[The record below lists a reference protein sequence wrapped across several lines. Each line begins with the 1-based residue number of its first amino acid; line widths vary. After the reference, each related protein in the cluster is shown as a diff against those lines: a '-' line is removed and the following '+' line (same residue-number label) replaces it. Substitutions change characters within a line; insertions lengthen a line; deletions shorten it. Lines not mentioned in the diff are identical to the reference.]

1 MTIDDA
7 PREALRGG
15 PRELLRWVAT
25 GAAVSRADL
34 SRLSGL
40 SPSTV
45 SQRVE
50 ALINQGLLEETGAG
64 QSRGGRR
71 PRQLAV
77 PTGGAV
83 VGAID
88 LGAHHAR
95 IGTLDLSGR
104 VVQGR
109 TLPVRI
115 EDGPETVLGTLLAEV
130 TALAGGAAPV
140 ASGGQAPSGGGAAAS
155 GGSLVSGGGTTAT
168 GGGSAASG
176 GAAAGALRGIGIGI
190 PGPVQHSTGR
200 IVSPSRMP
208 GWNGFD
214 VAAFCAERV
223 DVPVIVDNDAN
234 LMALG
239 AHRTAHAEMDHA
251 VYIKAGTGIGSG
263 VISSGQLHRGA
274 QGSAGDISHCRVVA
288 DPAPLCSC
296 GNAGCLEA
304 VASGAA
310 LVTALREQGV
320 PVDDLTGVLRLID
333 DGDRHATALAR
344 QAGRAIGEILA
355 VVVNF
360 FNPQVV
366 AIGGRLA
373 DCEPLLASM
382 RATLY
387 ERCLPLA
394 TQTLLIERV
403 ATSQDIGITGA
414 AHLVIDHVVAAQP

>member
-7 PREALRGG
+7 PRDALRGG

-50 ALINQGLLEETGAG
+50 ALISQGLLEEAGAG
-64 QSRGGRR
+64 RSRGGRR

-95 IGTLDLSGR
+95 VGALDLSGR
-104 VVQGR
+104 VVQAR

-115 EDGPETVLGTLLAEV
+115 EDGPEAVLGALLAEV
-130 TALAGGAAPV
+130 ATLVDGDPV
-140 ASGGQAPSGGGAAAS
+140 TSR
-155 GGSLVSGGGTTAT
+155 
-168 GGGSAASG
+168 GGSAT
-176 GAAAGALRGIGIGI
+176 GALRGVGIGI

-214 VAAFCAERV
+214 VAAFCAGRV

-239 AHRTAHAEMDHA
+239 AHRTAHSELDHA

-263 VISSGQLHRGA
+263 VISSGRLHRGA

-288 DPAPLCSC
+288 DPAPPCTC

-320 PVDDLTGVLRLID
+320 PVSDLTGVIRLID
-333 DGDRHATALAR
+333 DGDRQATALAR
-344 QAGRAIGEILA
+344 QAGRAVGEILA

-403 ATSQDIGITGA
+403 AAGQDLGITGA
-414 AHLVIDHVVAAQP
+414 AHLVIDHVVAAA

>member
-50 ALINQGLLEETGAG
+50 ALINQGLLEEAGAG

-130 TALAGGAAPV
+130 TALASGGAPGASL
-140 ASGGQAPSGGGAAAS
+140 ASGGG
-155 GGSLVSGGGTTAT
+155 
-168 GGGSAASG
+168 
-176 GAAAGALRGIGIGI
+176 AAGALRGVGIGI

-214 VAAFCAERV
+214 VAAFCADRV

-239 AHRTAHAEMDHA
+239 AHRTAHAELDHA

-263 VISSGQLHRGA
+263 VISSGRLHRGA

-414 AHLVIDHVVAAQP
+414 AHLVIDHVVSAHP

>member
-7 PREALRGG
+7 PRDALRGG

-50 ALINQGLLEETGAG
+50 ALISQGLLEEAGAG
-64 QSRGGRR
+64 RSRGGRR

-95 IGTLDLSGR
+95 VGALDLSGR
-104 VVQGR
+104 VVQAR

-115 EDGPETVLGTLLAEV
+115 EDGPEAVLGALLAEV
-130 TALAGGAAPV
+130 ATLVDGDP
-140 ASGGQAPSGGGAAAS
+140 AAS
-155 GGSLVSGGGTTAT
+155 RGGSTT
-168 GGGSAASG
+168 
-176 GAAAGALRGIGIGI
+176 GALRGVGIGI

-214 VAAFCAERV
+214 VAAFCAGRV

-239 AHRTAHAEMDHA
+239 AHRTAHSELDHA

-263 VISSGQLHRGA
+263 VISSGRLHRGA

-288 DPAPLCSC
+288 DPAPPCTC

-320 PVDDLTGVLRLID
+320 PVSDLTGVIRLID
-333 DGDRHATALAR
+333 DGDRQATALAR
-344 QAGRAIGEILA
+344 QAGRAVGEILA

-403 ATSQDIGITGA
+403 AAGQDVGITGA
-414 AHLVIDHVVAAQP
+414 AHLVIDHVVAAA

>member
-7 PREALRGG
+7 PREAVRGG

-64 QSRGGRR
+64 RSRGGRR

-95 IGTLDLSGR
+95 VGTLDLSGR

-115 EDGPETVLGTLLAEV
+115 EDGPEQVLGALLAEV
-130 TALAGGAAPV
+130 AALAAPSSAPTASGV
-140 ASGGQAPSGGGAAAS
+140 ASPST
-155 GGSLVSGGGTTAT
+155 GSTTAD
-168 GGGSAASG
+168 G
-176 GAAAGALRGIGIGI
+176 AAGALRGLGIGI
-190 PGPVQHSTGR
+190 PGPVQHATGR

-214 VAAFCAERV
+214 VAAFCAGRV

-239 AHRTAHAEMDHA
+239 AHRTAHPELDHA

-263 VISSGQLHRGA
+263 VISSGRLHRGA
-274 QGSAGDISHCRVVA
+274 QGSAGDISHCRVAA

-310 LVTALREQGV
+310 LVTALRDQGV
-320 PVDDLTGVLRLID
+320 PVSDLTGVIRLID

-403 ATSQDIGITGA
+403 ATGQDIGITGA
-414 AHLVIDHVVAAQP
+414 AHLVIDHVVAAHS

>member
-1 MTIDDA
+1 MTIDEA
-7 PREALRGG
+7 PRDVLRGG

-50 ALINQGLLEETGAG
+50 ALISQGLLEETGAG
-64 QSRGGRR
+64 RSRGGRR

-95 IGTLDLSGR
+95 VGTLDLSGR
-104 VVQGR
+104 VVQAR

-115 EDGPETVLGTLLAEV
+115 EDGPEAVLGALLAEV
-130 TALAGGAAPV
+130 TMLVGGDP
-140 ASGGQAPSGGGAAAS
+140 AAS
-155 GGSLVSGGGTTAT
+155 AD
-168 GGGSAASG
+168 GSAAD
-176 GAAAGALRGIGIGI
+176 ALRGIGIGI
-190 PGPVQHSTGR
+190 PGPVQHATGR

-214 VAAFCAERV
+214 VAAFCAGRV

-239 AHRTAHAEMDHA
+239 AHRTAHSELDHA

-263 VISSGQLHRGA
+263 VISSGRLHRGA

-288 DPAPLCSC
+288 DPAPPCTC

-310 LVTALREQGV
+310 LVTALRGQGV
-320 PVDDLTGVLRLID
+320 PVSDLTGVIRLID
-333 DGDRHATALAR
+333 DGDRQATALAR
-344 QAGRAIGEILA
+344 QAGRAVGEILA

-403 ATSQDIGITGA
+403 AAGQDVGITGA
-414 AHLVIDHVVAAQP
+414 AHLVIDHVVAAA

>member
-7 PREALRGG
+7 PRDALRGG

-50 ALINQGLLEETGAG
+50 ALINQGLLEEAGAG
-64 QSRGGRR
+64 RSRGGRR

-95 IGTLDLSGR
+95 VGALDLSGR
-104 VVQGR
+104 VVQAR

-115 EDGPETVLGTLLAEV
+115 EDGPEAVLGALLAEV
-130 TALAGGAAPV
+130 ATLVGGDPAACARRLGP
-140 ASGGQAPSGGGAAAS
+140 
-155 GGSLVSGGGTTAT
+155 
-168 GGGSAASG
+168 
-176 GAAAGALRGIGIGI
+176 GALRGVGIGI

-214 VAAFCAERV
+214 VAAFCAGRV

-239 AHRTAHAEMDHA
+239 AHRTAHSELDHA

-263 VISSGQLHRGA
+263 VISSGRLHRGA
-274 QGSAGDISHCRVVA
+274 R
-288 DPAPLCSC
+288 
-296 GNAGCLEA
+296 
-304 VASGAA
+304 
-310 LVTALREQGV
+310 
-320 PVDDLTGVLRLID
+320 
-333 DGDRHATALAR
+333 DRPGTSATAGWWPIPR
-344 QAGRAIGEILA
+344 HRA
-355 VVVNF
+355 
-360 FNPQVV
+360 P
-366 AIGGRLA
+366 
-373 DCEPLLASM
+373 
-382 RATLY
+382 
-387 ERCLPLA
+387 
-394 TQTLLIERV
+394 V
-403 ATSQDIGITGA
+403 ATPVAWRRWPA
-414 AHLVIDHVVAAQP
+414 APHWSPRSGSRACRSPT

>member
-7 PREALRGG
+7 PRDALRGG

-50 ALINQGLLEETGAG
+50 ALISQGLLEETGAG
-64 QSRGGRR
+64 RSRGGRR

-95 IGTLDLSGR
+95 VGTLDLSGR
-104 VVQGR
+104 VVQAR

-115 EDGPETVLGTLLAEV
+115 EDGPEAVLGALLAEV
-130 TALAGGAAPV
+130 ATLVDGEPAA
-140 ASGGQAPSGGGAAAS
+140 SS
-155 GGSLVSGGGTTAT
+155 GGSAT
-168 GGGSAASG
+168 
-176 GAAAGALRGIGIGI
+176 GALRGIGIGI
-190 PGPVQHSTGR
+190 PGPVQHATGR

-214 VAAFCAERV
+214 VAAFCAGRV

-239 AHRTAHAEMDHA
+239 AHRTAHPELDHA

-263 VISSGQLHRGA
+263 VISSGRLHRGA

-288 DPAPLCSC
+288 DPAPPCTC

-310 LVTALREQGV
+310 LVTALRGQGV
-320 PVDDLTGVLRLID
+320 PVSDLTGVIRLID
-333 DGDRHATALAR
+333 DGDRQATALAR
-344 QAGRAIGEILA
+344 QAGRAVGEILA

-394 TQTLLIERV
+394 TQTLLIERI
-403 ATSQDIGITGA
+403 TTGQDVGITGA
-414 AHLVIDHVVAAQP
+414 AHLVIDHVVAAA

>member
-7 PREALRGG
+7 PRDALRGG

-50 ALINQGLLEETGAG
+50 ALISQGLLEETGAG
-64 QSRGGRR
+64 RSRGGRR

-95 IGTLDLSGR
+95 VGALDLSGR
-104 VVQGR
+104 VVQAR

-115 EDGPETVLGTLLAEV
+115 EDGPEAVLGALLAEV
-130 TALAGGAAPV
+130 TTLVGGDPM
-140 ASGGQAPSGGGAAAS
+140 ASPD
-155 GGSLVSGGGTTAT
+155 GS
-168 GGGSAASG
+168 
-176 GAAAGALRGIGIGI
+176 AAGALRGVGIGI
-190 PGPVQHSTGR
+190 PGPVQHATGR

-214 VAAFCAERV
+214 VAAFCADRV

-239 AHRTAHAEMDHA
+239 AHRTAHPELDHA
-251 VYIKAGTGIGSG
+251 IYIKAGTGIGSG
-263 VISSGQLHRGA
+263 VISSGRLHRGA

-288 DPAPLCSC
+288 DPAPPCTC

-320 PVDDLTGVLRLID
+320 PVSDLTGVIRLID
-333 DGDRHATALAR
+333 DGDRQATALAR
-344 QAGRAIGEILA
+344 QAGRAVGEILA

-403 ATSQDIGITGA
+403 AAGQDVGITGA
-414 AHLVIDHVVAAQP
+414 AHLVIDHVVAPA

>member
-7 PREALRGG
+7 PRDALRSG
-15 PRELLRWVAT
+15 PRELLRWVAS

-34 SRLSGL
+34 ARLSGL

-64 QSRGGRR
+64 RSRGGRR

-95 IGTLDLSGR
+95 LGTLDLSGR
-104 VVQGR
+104 VVQAR
-109 TLPVRI
+109 TRSVSI
-115 EDGPETVLGTLLAEV
+115 EDGPEAVLGGLLAEV
-130 TALAGGAAPV
+130 SALAAAPEKTGGA
-140 ASGGQAPSGGGAAAS
+140 
-155 GGSLVSGGGTTAT
+155 
-168 GGGSAASG
+168 SAASV
-176 GAAAGALRGIGIGI
+176 LRGIGIGI
-190 PGPVQHSTGR
+190 PGPVQHATGR

-214 VAAFCAERV
+214 VAAFCADRV
-223 DVPVIVDNDAN
+223 EVPVIVDNDAN

-239 AHRTAHAEMDHA
+239 AHRTAHPELDHA

-263 VISSGQLHRGA
+263 VISSGRLHRGA

-288 DPAPLCSC
+288 DPAPPCTC

-310 LVTALREQGV
+310 LVTALRDQGV
-320 PVDDLTGVLRLID
+320 PVSDLTGVIRLID

-373 DCEPLLASM
+373 DCEPLLASV

-403 ATSQDIGITGA
+403 TTGQDVGITGA
-414 AHLVIDHVVAAQP
+414 AHLVIDHVVATS

>member
-50 ALINQGLLEETGAG
+50 ALINQGLLEEAGAG

-115 EDGPETVLGTLLAEV
+115 EDGPEAVLGTLLAEV
-130 TALAGGAAPV
+130 TALAGGAAP
-140 ASGGQAPSGGGAAAS
+140 AAS
-155 GGSLVSGGGTTAT
+155 GGTSA
-168 GGGSAASG
+168 SAAS

-214 VAAFCAERV
+214 VAAFCADRV

-403 ATSQDIGITGA
+403 ATSQDVGITGA
-414 AHLVIDHVVAAQP
+414 AHLVIDHVVSAHP

>member
-1 MTIDDA
+1 M
-7 PREALRGG
+7 
-15 PRELLRWVAT
+15 AT

-50 ALINQGLLEETGAG
+50 ALISQGLLEEAGAG
-64 QSRGGRR
+64 RSRGGRR

-95 IGTLDLSGR
+95 VGALDLSGR
-104 VVQGR
+104 VVQAR

-115 EDGPETVLGTLLAEV
+115 EDGPEAVLGALLAEV
-130 TALAGGAAPV
+130 ATLVGGDPAAGGGV
-140 ASGGQAPSGGGAAAS
+140 
-155 GGSLVSGGGTTAT
+155 VT
-168 GGGSAASG
+168 GGLAP
-176 GAAAGALRGIGIGI
+176 GALRGVGIGI

-214 VAAFCAERV
+214 VAAFCAGRV
-223 DVPVIVDNDAN
+223 DVPVVVDNDAN

-239 AHRTAHAEMDHA
+239 AHRTAHSELDHA

-263 VISSGQLHRGA
+263 VISSGRLHRGA

-288 DPAPLCSC
+288 DPAPPCTC

-320 PVDDLTGVLRLID
+320 PVSDLTGVIRLID
-333 DGDRHATALAR
+333 DGDRQATALAR
-344 QAGRAIGEILA
+344 QAGRAVGEILA

-403 ATSQDIGITGA
+403 AAGQDVGITGA
-414 AHLVIDHVVAAQP
+414 AHLVIDHVVAAA

>member
-50 ALINQGLLEETGAG
+50 ALISQGLLEETGAG
-64 QSRGGRR
+64 RSRGGRR

-95 IGTLDLSGR
+95 VGTLDLSGR
-104 VVQGR
+104 VVQAR

-115 EDGPETVLGTLLAEV
+115 EDGPEAVLGALLAEV
-130 TALAGGAAPV
+130 TTLVGGDP
-140 ASGGQAPSGGGAAAS
+140 AAS
-155 GGSLVSGGGTTAT
+155 AD
-168 GGGSAASG
+168 GSAAD
-176 GAAAGALRGIGIGI
+176 ALRGIGIGI
-190 PGPVQHSTGR
+190 PGPVQHATGR

-214 VAAFCAERV
+214 VAAFCAGRV

-239 AHRTAHAEMDHA
+239 AHRTAHSELDHA

-263 VISSGQLHRGA
+263 VISSGRLHRGA

-288 DPAPLCSC
+288 DPAPPCTC

-310 LVTALREQGV
+310 LVTALRGQGV
-320 PVDDLTGVLRLID
+320 QVSDLTGVIRLID
-333 DGDRHATALAR
+333 DGDRQATALAR
-344 QAGRAIGEILA
+344 QAGRAVGEILA

-403 ATSQDIGITGA
+403 AAGQDVGITGA
-414 AHLVIDHVVAAQP
+414 AHLVIDHVVAAA

>member
-50 ALINQGLLEETGAG
+50 ALISQGLLEETGAG
-64 QSRGGRR
+64 RSRGGRR

-95 IGTLDLSGR
+95 VGTLDLSGR
-104 VVQGR
+104 VVQAR

-115 EDGPETVLGTLLAEV
+115 EDGPEEVLGALLAEV
-130 TALAGGAAPV
+130 TALAGAPTGPDPEAA
-140 ASGGQAPSGGGAAAS
+140 GGAA
-155 GGSLVSGGGTTAT
+155 V
-168 GGGSAASG
+168 
-176 GAAAGALRGIGIGI
+176 GALRGIGIGI
-190 PGPVQHSTGR
+190 PGPVQHATGR

-214 VAAFCAERV
+214 VAAFCAGRV
-223 DVPVIVDNDAN
+223 AVPVIVDNDAN

-239 AHRTAHAEMDHA
+239 AHRTAHPELDHA

-263 VISSGQLHRGA
+263 VISSGRLHRGA

-288 DPAPLCSC
+288 DPAPACSC

-310 LVTALREQGV
+310 LVTALRDQGV
-320 PVDDLTGVLRLID
+320 PVSDLTGVIRLID

-403 ATSQDIGITGA
+403 AAGQDVGITGA
-414 AHLVIDHVVAAQP
+414 AHLVIDHVVAAGGRQA

>member
-7 PREALRGG
+7 PRDALRGG

-50 ALINQGLLEETGAG
+50 ALISQGLLEEAGAG
-64 QSRGGRR
+64 RSRGGRR

-95 IGTLDLSGR
+95 VGALDLSGR
-104 VVQGR
+104 VVQAR

-115 EDGPETVLGTLLAEV
+115 EDGPEAVLGALLAEV
-130 TALAGGAAPV
+130 AALVDGDP
-140 ASGGQAPSGGGAAAS
+140 
-155 GGSLVSGGGTTAT
+155 AT
-168 GGGSAASG
+168 SRGGSAT
-176 GAAAGALRGIGIGI
+176 GALRGVGIGI

-214 VAAFCAERV
+214 VAAFCAGRV

-239 AHRTAHAEMDHA
+239 AHRTAHSELDHA

-263 VISSGQLHRGA
+263 VISSGRLHRGA

-288 DPAPLCSC
+288 DPAPPCTC

-320 PVDDLTGVLRLID
+320 PVSDLTGVIRLID
-333 DGDRHATALAR
+333 DGDRQATALAR
-344 QAGRAIGEILA
+344 QAGRAVGEILA

-403 ATSQDIGITGA
+403 AAGQDLGITGA
-414 AHLVIDHVVAAQP
+414 AHLVIDHVVAAA

>member
-7 PREALRGG
+7 PRDALRGG
-15 PRELLRWVAT
+15 PRELLRWVAS

-34 SRLSGL
+34 ARLSGL

-50 ALINQGLLEETGAG
+50 ALISQGLLEEAGAG
-64 QSRGGRR
+64 RSRGGRR

-95 IGTLDLSGR
+95 VGTLDLSGR
-104 VVQGR
+104 VVRAR

-115 EDGPETVLGTLLAEV
+115 EDGPEEVLGALLAEV
-130 TALAGGAAPV
+130 SALVAAHTGPDREAVDGAPAV
-140 ASGGQAPSGGGAAAS
+140 A
-155 GGSLVSGGGTTAT
+155 
-168 GGGSAASG
+168 
-176 GAAAGALRGIGIGI
+176 ALRGIGIGI
-190 PGPVQHSTGR
+190 PGPVQHATGR

-214 VAAFCAERV
+214 VTAFCGQRV
-223 DVPVIVDNDAN
+223 EVPVIVDNDAN

-239 AHRTAHAEMDHA
+239 AHRTAHPDLDHA

-263 VISSGQLHRGA
+263 VISDGRLHRGA

-288 DPAPLCSC
+288 DPAPPCSC

-310 LVTALREQGV
+310 LVTALRDQGV
-320 PVDDLTGVLRLID
+320 PVADLTGVIRLID

-403 ATSQDIGITGA
+403 TAGQDVGITGA
-414 AHLVIDHVVAAQP
+414 AHLVIDHVVATS

>member
-7 PREALRGG
+7 PRDALRGG

-50 ALINQGLLEETGAG
+50 ALINQGLLEEAGAG
-64 QSRGGRR
+64 RSRGGRR

-95 IGTLDLSGR
+95 VGALDLSGR
-104 VVQGR
+104 VVQAR

-115 EDGPETVLGTLLAEV
+115 EDGPEAVLGALLAEV
-130 TALAGGAAPV
+130 TTLVGGAP
-140 ASGGQAPSGGGAAAS
+140 AA
-155 GGSLVSGGGTTAT
+155 
-168 GGGSAASG
+168 GGSAV
-176 GAAAGALRGIGIGI
+176 GALRGVGIGI

-214 VAAFCAERV
+214 VVAFCAGRV

-239 AHRTAHAEMDHA
+239 AHRTAHSELDHA

-263 VISSGQLHRGA
+263 VISSGRLHRGA

-288 DPAPLCSC
+288 DPAPPCTC

-320 PVDDLTGVLRLID
+320 PVSDLTGVIRLID
-333 DGDRHATALAR
+333 DGDRQATALAR
-344 QAGRAIGEILA
+344 QAGRAVGEILA

-403 ATSQDIGITGA
+403 AAGQDVGITGA
-414 AHLVIDHVVAAQP
+414 AHLVIDHVVAAA

>member
-7 PREALRGG
+7 PRDALRGG

-50 ALINQGLLEETGAG
+50 ALISQGLLEEAGAG

-95 IGTLDLSGR
+95 VGALDLSGR
-104 VVQGR
+104 VVQAR

-115 EDGPETVLGTLLAEV
+115 EDGPEVVLGALLNEVATLV
-130 TALAGGAAPV
+130 DGDP
-140 ASGGQAPSGGGAAAS
+140 AAS
-155 GGSLVSGGGTTAT
+155 R
-168 GGGSAASG
+168 GGSAT
-176 GAAAGALRGIGIGI
+176 GALRGVGIGI

-214 VAAFCAERV
+214 VAAFCAGRV

-239 AHRTAHAEMDHA
+239 AHRTAHSELDHA

-263 VISSGQLHRGA
+263 VISSGRLHRGA

-288 DPAPLCSC
+288 DPAPPCTC

-320 PVDDLTGVLRLID
+320 PVSDLTGVIRLID
-333 DGDRHATALAR
+333 DGDRQATALAR
-344 QAGRAIGEILA
+344 QAGRAVGEILA

-403 ATSQDIGITGA
+403 AAGQDLGITGA
-414 AHLVIDHVVAAQP
+414 AHLVIDHVVAAT

>member
-7 PREALRGG
+7 PRDALRGG

-50 ALINQGLLEETGAG
+50 ALISQGLLEETGAG
-64 QSRGGRR
+64 RSRGGRR

-95 IGTLDLSGR
+95 VGALDLSGR
-104 VVQGR
+104 VVQAR

-115 EDGPETVLGTLLAEV
+115 EDGPEAVLGALLAEV
-130 TALAGGAAPV
+130 ATLVGSGPAAD
-140 ASGGQAPSGGGAAAS
+140 
-155 GGSLVSGGGTTAT
+155 
-168 GGGSAASG
+168 GGSAS
-176 GAAAGALRGIGIGI
+176 GALRGVGIGI
-190 PGPVQHSTGR
+190 PGPVQHATGR

-214 VAAFCAERV
+214 VAAFCAGRV

-239 AHRTAHAEMDHA
+239 AHRTAHPELDHA
-251 VYIKAGTGIGSG
+251 IYIKAGTGIGSG
-263 VISSGQLHRGA
+263 VISSGRLHRGA

-288 DPAPLCSC
+288 DPAPPCTC

-320 PVDDLTGVLRLID
+320 PVSDLTGVIRLID
-333 DGDRHATALAR
+333 DGDRQATALAR
-344 QAGRAIGEILA
+344 QAGRAVGEILA

-403 ATSQDIGITGA
+403 AAGQDVGITGA
-414 AHLVIDHVVAAQP
+414 AHLVIDHVVAPA

>member
-7 PREALRGG
+7 PREALRGN

-50 ALINQGLLEETGAG
+50 ALINQGLLEEAGAG

-130 TALAGGAAPV
+130 TALASGGAT
-140 ASGGQAPSGGGAAAS
+140 AAS
-155 GGSLVSGGGTTAT
+155 GGAPGASL
-168 GGGSAASG
+168 ASG

-214 VAAFCAERV
+214 VAAFCADRV

-320 PVDDLTGVLRLID
+320 PVSDLTGVLRLID

-414 AHLVIDHVVAAQP
+414 AHLVIDHVVSAHP

>member
-50 ALINQGLLEETGAG
+50 ALINQGLLEETGDG
-64 QSRGGRR
+64 RSRGGRR

-95 IGTLDLSGR
+95 VGTLDLSGR

-115 EDGPETVLGTLLAEV
+115 EDGPEAVLGALLTEV
-130 TALAGGAAPV
+130 AALAA
-140 ASGGQAPSGGGAAAS
+140 
-155 GGSLVSGGGTTAT
+155 

-176 GAAAGALRGIGIGI
+176 GASAAGVLRGVGIGI
-190 PGPVQHSTGR
+190 PGPVQHATGR

-214 VAAFCAERV
+214 VAAFCADRFE
-223 DVPVIVDNDAN
+223 VPIIVDNDAN

-239 AHRTAHAEMDHA
+239 AHRTAHPELDHA

-263 VISSGQLHRGA
+263 VISSGRLHRGA

-288 DPAPLCSC
+288 DPAPPCTC

-310 LVTALREQGV
+310 LVTALRDQGV
-320 PVDDLTGVLRLID
+320 PVDDLTGVIRLID

-403 ATSQDIGITGA
+403 DSGQDVGITGA
-414 AHLVIDHVVAAQP
+414 AHLVIDHVVAAS

>member
-15 PRELLRWVAT
+15 RRELLRWVAT

-64 QSRGGRR
+64 RSRGGRR

-95 IGTLDLSGR
+95 VGTLDLSGR

-115 EDGPETVLGTLLAEV
+115 EDGPEAVLGTLLAEV
-130 TALAGGAAPV
+130 ATLVGGDPAATP
-140 ASGGQAPSGGGAAAS
+140 
-155 GGSLVSGGGTTAT
+155 
-168 GGGSAASG
+168 GGSAASG
-176 GAAAGALRGIGIGI
+176 GPAAGALRGIGIGI
-190 PGPVQHSTGR
+190 PGPVQHATGR

-214 VAAFCAERV
+214 VAAFCAGRV
-223 DVPVIVDNDAN
+223 DVPIIVDNDAN

-239 AHRTAHAEMDHA
+239 AHRTAHSELDHA

-263 VISSGQLHRGA
+263 VISSGRLHRGA
-274 QGSAGDISHCRVVA
+274 QGSAGDISHCRVAA

-310 LVTALREQGV
+310 LVTALRDQGV
-320 PVDDLTGVLRLID
+320 PVSDLTGVIRLID

-403 ATSQDIGITGA
+403 ATSQDVGITGA
-414 AHLVIDHVVAAQP
+414 AHLVIDHVVAAA

>member
-64 QSRGGRR
+64 RSRGGRR

-104 VVQGR
+104 VVQAR

-115 EDGPETVLGTLLAEV
+115 EDGPETVLGRLLAEV
-130 TALAGGAAPV
+130 TALAGSDPAA
-140 ASGGQAPSGGGAAAS
+140 GG
-155 GGSLVSGGGTTAT
+155 
-168 GGGSAASG
+168 
-176 GAAAGALRGIGIGI
+176 AAGALRGIGIGI

-214 VAAFCAERV
+214 VAAFCADHV

-239 AHRTAHAEMDHA
+239 AHRTAHAELDHA

-263 VISSGQLHRGA
+263 VISSGRLHRGA

-403 ATSQDIGITGA
+403 ATGQDVGITGA
-414 AHLVIDHVVAAQP
+414 AHLVIDHVVAAHP

>member
-1 MTIDDA
+1 MTIDEA
-7 PREALRGG
+7 PRDVLRGG

-50 ALINQGLLEETGAG
+50 ALISQGLLEETGAG
-64 QSRGGRR
+64 RSRGGRR

-95 IGTLDLSGR
+95 VGTLDLSGR
-104 VVQGR
+104 VVQAR

-115 EDGPETVLGTLLAEV
+115 EDGPEAVLGALLAEV
-130 TALAGGAAPV
+130 TTLVDGDP
-140 ASGGQAPSGGGAAAS
+140 AAS
-155 GGSLVSGGGTTAT
+155 AD
-168 GGGSAASG
+168 GSAAD
-176 GAAAGALRGIGIGI
+176 ALRGIGIGI
-190 PGPVQHSTGR
+190 PGPVQHATGR

-214 VAAFCAERV
+214 VAAFCAGRV

-239 AHRTAHAEMDHA
+239 AHRTAHSELDHA

-263 VISSGQLHRGA
+263 VISSGRLHRGA

-288 DPAPLCSC
+288 DPAPPCTC

-310 LVTALREQGV
+310 LVTALRGQGV
-320 PVDDLTGVLRLID
+320 QVSDLTGVIRLID
-333 DGDRHATALAR
+333 DGDRQATALAR
-344 QAGRAIGEILA
+344 QAGRAVGEILA

-403 ATSQDIGITGA
+403 AAGQDVGITGA
-414 AHLVIDHVVAAQP
+414 AHLVIDHVVAAA

>member
-7 PREALRGG
+7 PRDALRGG

-50 ALINQGLLEETGAG
+50 ALISQGLLEEAGAG
-64 QSRGGRR
+64 RSRGGRR

-95 IGTLDLSGR
+95 VGALDLSGR
-104 VVQGR
+104 VVQAR

-115 EDGPETVLGTLLAEV
+115 EDGPEAVLGALLAEV
-130 TALAGGAAPV
+130 AT
-140 ASGGQAPSGGGAAAS
+140 
-155 GGSLVSGGGTTAT
+155 LVDGDPAT
-168 GGGSAASG
+168 SRGGSAT
-176 GAAAGALRGIGIGI
+176 GALRGVGIGI

-214 VAAFCAERV
+214 VAAFCAGRV

-239 AHRTAHAEMDHA
+239 AHRTAHSELDHA

-263 VISSGQLHRGA
+263 VISSGRLHRGA

-288 DPAPLCSC
+288 DPAPPCTC

-320 PVDDLTGVLRLID
+320 PVSDLTGVIRLID
-333 DGDRHATALAR
+333 DGDRQATALAR
-344 QAGRAIGEILA
+344 QAGRAVGEILA

-403 ATSQDIGITGA
+403 AAGQDLGITGA
-414 AHLVIDHVVAAQP
+414 AHLVIDHVVAAA

>member
-64 QSRGGRR
+64 RSRGGRR

-95 IGTLDLSGR
+95 VGTLDLSGR
-104 VVQGR
+104 VVQAR

-115 EDGPETVLGTLLAEV
+115 EEGPEQVLGSLLAEV
-130 TALAGGAAPV
+130 AALAAWPGDPTSAGPV
-140 ASGGQAPSGGGAAAS
+140 SSAS
-155 GGSLVSGGGTTAT
+155 TAD
-168 GGGSAASG
+168 GDP
-176 GAAAGALRGIGIGI
+176 GALRGLGIGI
-190 PGPVQHSTGR
+190 PGPVQHATGR

-214 VAAFCAERV
+214 VAAFCAGRV
-223 DVPVIVDNDAN
+223 DVPIIVDNDAN

-239 AHRTAHAEMDHA
+239 AHRTAHSELDHA

-263 VISSGQLHRGA
+263 VISSGRLHRGA

-320 PVDDLTGVLRLID
+320 TVSDLTGVIRLID

-403 ATSQDIGITGA
+403 ATSQDVGITGA
-414 AHLVIDHVVAAQP
+414 AHLVIDHVVAAN

>member
-7 PREALRGG
+7 PRDALRGG

-50 ALINQGLLEETGAG
+50 ALISQGLLEETGAG
-64 QSRGGRR
+64 RSRGGRR

-95 IGTLDLSGR
+95 VGALDLSGR
-104 VVQGR
+104 VVQAR

-115 EDGPETVLGTLLAEV
+115 EDGPEAVLGTLLAEV
-130 TALAGGAAPV
+130 ATLVGGDRS
-140 ASGGQAPSGGGAAAS
+140 ASPGGAAAAE
-155 GGSLVSGGGTTAT
+155 GS
-168 GGGSAASG
+168 
-176 GAAAGALRGIGIGI
+176 AAGALRGIGIGI
-190 PGPVQHSTGR
+190 PGPVQHATGR

-214 VAAFCAERV
+214 VAAFCAGRV

-239 AHRTAHAEMDHA
+239 AHRTAHPELDHA

-263 VISSGQLHRGA
+263 VISSGRLHRGA

-288 DPAPLCSC
+288 DPAPPCTC

-310 LVTALREQGV
+310 LVTALRGQGV
-320 PVDDLTGVLRLID
+320 PVSDLTGVIRLID
-333 DGDRHATALAR
+333 DGDRQATALAR
-344 QAGRAIGEILA
+344 QAGRAVGEILA

-403 ATSQDIGITGA
+403 AAGQDVGITGA
-414 AHLVIDHVVAAQP
+414 AHLVIDHVVAAA

>member
-1 MTIDDA
+1 MTIDEA
-7 PREALRGG
+7 PRDVLRGG

-50 ALINQGLLEETGAG
+50 ALISQGLLEETGAG
-64 QSRGGRR
+64 RSRGGRR

-95 IGTLDLSGR
+95 VGTLDLSGR
-104 VVQGR
+104 VVQAR

-115 EDGPETVLGTLLAEV
+115 EDGPEAVLGALLAEV
-130 TALAGGAAPV
+130 TTLVGGDPAAS
-140 ASGGQAPSGGGAAAS
+140 ASGSPAD
-155 GGSLVSGGGTTAT
+155 
-168 GGGSAASG
+168 
-176 GAAAGALRGIGIGI
+176 ALRGVGIGI

-214 VAAFCAERV
+214 VASFCAGRI

-239 AHRTAHAEMDHA
+239 AHRTAHSELDHA

-263 VISSGQLHRGA
+263 VISSGRLHRGA

-288 DPAPLCSC
+288 DPAPPCTC

-320 PVDDLTGVLRLID
+320 PVSDLTGVIRLID
-333 DGDRHATALAR
+333 DGDRQATALAR
-344 QAGRAIGEILA
+344 QAGRAVGEILA

-403 ATSQDIGITGA
+403 AAGQDVGITGA
-414 AHLVIDHVVAAQP
+414 AHLVIDHVVAAA

>member
-64 QSRGGRR
+64 RSRGGRR

-95 IGTLDLSGR
+95 VGTLDLSGR
-104 VVQGR
+104 VVQAR

-115 EDGPETVLGTLLAEV
+115 EDGPEQVLGSLLAEV
-130 TALAGGAAPV
+130 AALVGAAAPV
-140 ASGGQAPSGGGAAAS
+140 SSDGASA
-155 GGSLVSGGGTTAT
+155 AT
-168 GGGSAASG
+168 GGE
-176 GAAAGALRGIGIGI
+176 AAGALRGLGIGI
-190 PGPVQHSTGR
+190 PGPVQHATGR

-214 VAAFCAERV
+214 VAAFCAGRV
-223 DVPVIVDNDAN
+223 DVPIIVDNDAN

-239 AHRTAHAEMDHA
+239 AHRTAHSELDHA

-263 VISSGQLHRGA
+263 VISSGRLHRGA

-288 DPAPLCSC
+288 DPAPPCSC

-320 PVDDLTGVLRLID
+320 TVSDLTGVIRLID

-403 ATSQDIGITGA
+403 ATSQDVGITGA
-414 AHLVIDHVVAAQP
+414 AHLVIDHVVAAN

>member
-130 TALAGGAAPV
+130 TALAGG
-140 ASGGQAPSGGGAAAS
+140 GGAAAS
-155 GGSLVSGGGTTAT
+155 GGAPGASPASGGG
-168 GGGSAASG
+168 
-176 GAAAGALRGIGIGI
+176 AAGALRGIGIGI

-214 VAAFCAERV
+214 VAAFCAGRV

-239 AHRTAHAEMDHA
+239 AHRTAHSELDHA

-320 PVDDLTGVLRLID
+320 PVSDLTGVLRLID

-403 ATSQDIGITGA
+403 ATSQDVGITGA
-414 AHLVIDHVVAAQP
+414 AHLVIDHVVAAHP

>member
-1 MTIDDA
+1 MTIDEA
-7 PREALRGG
+7 PRDVLRGG

-50 ALINQGLLEETGAG
+50 ALISQGLLEETGAG
-64 QSRGGRR
+64 RSRGGRR

-95 IGTLDLSGR
+95 VGTLDLSGR
-104 VVQGR
+104 VVQAR

-115 EDGPETVLGTLLAEV
+115 EDGPEAVLGALLAEV
-130 TALAGGAAPV
+130 TTLVGGD
-140 ASGGQAPSGGGAAAS
+140 SAAS
-155 GGSLVSGGGTTAT
+155 AD
-168 GGGSAASG
+168 GSAAD
-176 GAAAGALRGIGIGI
+176 ALRGVGIGI

-214 VAAFCAERV
+214 VAAFCAGRV

-239 AHRTAHAEMDHA
+239 AHRTAHSELDHA

-263 VISSGQLHRGA
+263 VISSGRLHRGA

-288 DPAPLCSC
+288 DPAPPCTC

-310 LVTALREQGV
+310 LVTALRGQGV
-320 PVDDLTGVLRLID
+320 QVSDLTGVIRLID
-333 DGDRHATALAR
+333 DGDRQATALAR
-344 QAGRAIGEILA
+344 QAGRAVGEILA

-403 ATSQDIGITGA
+403 AAGQDVGITGA
-414 AHLVIDHVVAAQP
+414 AHLVIDHVVAAA

>member
-7 PREALRGG
+7 PRDALRGG

-64 QSRGGRR
+64 RSRGGRR

-95 IGTLDLSGR
+95 VGALDLSGR
-104 VVQGR
+104 VVRAR

-115 EDGPETVLGTLLAEV
+115 EDGPESVLGTLLAEV
-130 TALAGGAAPV
+130 ATLV
-140 ASGGQAPSGGGAAAS
+140 
-155 GGSLVSGGGTTAT
+155 GSD
-168 GGGSAASG
+168 SAAGDSVP
-176 GAAAGALRGIGIGI
+176 GALRGVGIGI
-190 PGPVQHSTGR
+190 PGPVQHATGR

-214 VAAFCAERV
+214 VAAFCAGRV

-239 AHRTAHAEMDHA
+239 AHRTAHPELDHA
-251 VYIKAGTGIGSG
+251 IYIKAGTGIGSG
-263 VISSGQLHRGA
+263 VISSGRLHRGA

-288 DPAPLCSC
+288 DPAPPCTC

-320 PVDDLTGVLRLID
+320 PVSDLTGVIRLID
-333 DGDRHATALAR
+333 DGDRQATALAR
-344 QAGRAIGEILA
+344 QAGRAVGEILA

-403 ATSQDIGITGA
+403 AAGQDVGITGA
-414 AHLVIDHVVAAQP
+414 AHLVIDHVVAPA

>member
-7 PREALRGG
+7 PRDALRGG

-50 ALINQGLLEETGAG
+50 ALISQGLLEEAGAG

-95 IGTLDLSGR
+95 VGALDLSGR
-104 VVQGR
+104 VVQAR

-115 EDGPETVLGTLLAEV
+115 EDGPEAVLGALLNEVATLV
-130 TALAGGAAPV
+130 DGDP
-140 ASGGQAPSGGGAAAS
+140 AAS
-155 GGSLVSGGGTTAT
+155 R
-168 GGGSAASG
+168 GGSAT
-176 GAAAGALRGIGIGI
+176 GALRGVGIGI

-214 VAAFCAERV
+214 VAAFCAGRV

-239 AHRTAHAEMDHA
+239 AHRTAHSELDHA

-263 VISSGQLHRGA
+263 VISSGRLHRGA

-288 DPAPLCSC
+288 DPAPPCTC

-320 PVDDLTGVLRLID
+320 PVSDLTGVIRLID
-333 DGDRHATALAR
+333 DGDRQATALAR
-344 QAGRAIGEILA
+344 QAGRAVGEILA

-403 ATSQDIGITGA
+403 AAGQDLGITGA
-414 AHLVIDHVVAAQP
+414 AHLVIDHVVAAA

>member
-7 PREALRGG
+7 PRDALLRGG
-15 PRELLRWVAT
+15 PRELLRWVAS

-64 QSRGGRR
+64 RSRGGRR

-104 VVQGR
+104 VVQAR
-109 TLPVRI
+109 TLPVSI
-115 EDGPETVLGTLLAEV
+115 EDGPEVVLGALLSEV
-130 TALAGGAAPV
+130 AALAAAPEVIGAA
-140 ASGGQAPSGGGAAAS
+140 S
-155 GGSLVSGGGTTAT
+155 
-168 GGGSAASG
+168 
-176 GAAAGALRGIGIGI
+176 AAGALRGIGIGI
-190 PGPVQHSTGR
+190 PGPVQHTTGR

-214 VAAFCAERV
+214 VAAFCADRV
-223 DVPVIVDNDAN
+223 EVPVIVDNDAN

-239 AHRTAHAEMDHA
+239 AHRTAHPELDHA

-263 VISSGQLHRGA
+263 VISGGRLHRGA

-288 DPAPLCSC
+288 DPAPPCTC

-310 LVTALREQGV
+310 LVTALRDQGV
-320 PVDDLTGVLRLID
+320 PVSDLTGVIRLID
-333 DGDRHATALAR
+333 DGDRQATALAR

-373 DCEPLLASM
+373 DCEPLLASV

-403 ATSQDIGITGA
+403 TTGQDVGIMGA
-414 AHLVIDHVVAAQP
+414 AHLVIDHVVAAS

>member
-50 ALINQGLLEETGAG
+50 ALINQGLLEEAGAG

-140 ASGGQAPSGGGAAAS
+140 ASGGAPGASLASGGG
-155 GGSLVSGGGTTAT
+155 
-168 GGGSAASG
+168 
-176 GAAAGALRGIGIGI
+176 AAGALRGIGIGI

-214 VAAFCAERV
+214 VAAFCADRV
-223 DVPVIVDNDAN
+223 EVPVIVDNDAN

-403 ATSQDIGITGA
+403 ATSQDVGITGA
-414 AHLVIDHVVAAQP
+414 AHLVIDHVVSAQP

>member
-7 PREALRGG
+7 PRDALRGG

-50 ALINQGLLEETGAG
+50 ALISQGLLEEAGAG
-64 QSRGGRR
+64 RSRGGRR

-95 IGTLDLSGR
+95 VGALDLSGR
-104 VVQGR
+104 VVQAR

-115 EDGPETVLGTLLAEV
+115 EDGPEAVLGALLAEV
-130 TALAGGAAPV
+130 ATLVGGDPAAGGGV
-140 ASGGQAPSGGGAAAS
+140 
-155 GGSLVSGGGTTAT
+155 VT
-168 GGGSAASG
+168 GGLAP
-176 GAAAGALRGIGIGI
+176 GALRGVGIGI

-214 VAAFCAERV
+214 VAAFCAGRV
-223 DVPVIVDNDAN
+223 DVPVVVDNDAN

-239 AHRTAHAEMDHA
+239 AHRTAHSELDHA

-263 VISSGQLHRGA
+263 VISSGRLHRGA

-288 DPAPLCSC
+288 DPAPPCTC

-320 PVDDLTGVLRLID
+320 PVSDLTGVIRLID
-333 DGDRHATALAR
+333 DGDRQATALAR
-344 QAGRAIGEILA
+344 QAGRAVGEILA

-403 ATSQDIGITGA
+403 AAGQDVGITGA
-414 AHLVIDHVVAAQP
+414 AHLVIDHVVAAA

>member
-7 PREALRGG
+7 PRDALRGG

-50 ALINQGLLEETGAG
+50 ALISQGLLEEAGAG

-95 IGTLDLSGR
+95 VGALDLSGR
-104 VVQGR
+104 VVQAR

-115 EDGPETVLGTLLAEV
+115 EDGPEAVLGALLNEVATLV
-130 TALAGGAAPV
+130 GGEP
-140 ASGGQAPSGGGAAAS
+140 AAS
-155 GGSLVSGGGTTAT
+155 R
-168 GGGSAASG
+168 GGSATR
-176 GAAAGALRGIGIGI
+176 ALRGVGIGI

-214 VAAFCAERV
+214 VAAFCAGRV

-239 AHRTAHAEMDHA
+239 AHRTAHSELDHA

-263 VISSGQLHRGA
+263 VISSGRLHRGA

-288 DPAPLCSC
+288 DPAPPCTC

-320 PVDDLTGVLRLID
+320 PVSDLTGVIRLID
-333 DGDRHATALAR
+333 DGDRQATALAR
-344 QAGRAIGEILA
+344 QAGRAVGEILA

-403 ATSQDIGITGA
+403 AAGQDLGITGA
-414 AHLVIDHVVAAQP
+414 AHLVIDHVVAAA

>member
-1 MTIDDA
+1 MTIDEA
-7 PREALRGG
+7 PRDVLRGG

-64 QSRGGRR
+64 RSRGGRR

-95 IGTLDLSGR
+95 VGTLDLSGR
-104 VVQGR
+104 VVQAR

-115 EDGPETVLGTLLAEV
+115 EDGPEAVLGALLAEV
-130 TALAGGAAPV
+130 TTLVGGDPAAGG
-140 ASGGQAPSGGGAAAS
+140 S
-155 GGSLVSGGGTTAT
+155 VS
-168 GGGSAASG
+168 
-176 GAAAGALRGIGIGI
+176 GALRGIGIGI
-190 PGPVQHSTGR
+190 PGPVQHATGR

-214 VAAFCAERV
+214 VAAFCAGRV

-239 AHRTAHAEMDHA
+239 AHRTTHSELDHA
-251 VYIKAGTGIGSG
+251 IYIKAGTGIGSG
-263 VISSGQLHRGA
+263 VISSGRLHRGA

-288 DPAPLCSC
+288 DPAPPCTC

-310 LVTALREQGV
+310 LVTALRGQGV
-320 PVDDLTGVLRLID
+320 PVSDLTGVIRLID
-333 DGDRHATALAR
+333 DGDRQATALAR
-344 QAGRAIGEILA
+344 QAGRAVGEILA

-403 ATSQDIGITGA
+403 AAGQDVGITGA
-414 AHLVIDHVVAAQP
+414 AHLVIDHVVAAA

>member
-7 PREALRGG
+7 PRDALRGG

-50 ALINQGLLEETGAG
+50 ALISQGLLEEAGAG
-64 QSRGGRR
+64 RSRGGRR

-95 IGTLDLSGR
+95 VGALDLSGR
-104 VVQGR
+104 VVQAR

-115 EDGPETVLGTLLAEV
+115 EDGPEAVLGALLAEV
-130 TALAGGAAPV
+130 ATLVDDDP
-140 ASGGQAPSGGGAAAS
+140 AAS
-155 GGSLVSGGGTTAT
+155 R
-168 GGGSAASG
+168 GGSAT
-176 GAAAGALRGIGIGI
+176 GALRGVGIGI
-190 PGPVQHSTGR
+190 PGPVQHATGR

-214 VAAFCAERV
+214 VAAFCAGRI

-239 AHRTAHAEMDHA
+239 AHRTAHSELDHA

-263 VISSGQLHRGA
+263 VISSGRLHRGA

-288 DPAPLCSC
+288 DPAPPCTC

-320 PVDDLTGVLRLID
+320 PVSDLTGVIRLID
-333 DGDRHATALAR
+333 DGDRQATALAR
-344 QAGRAIGEILA
+344 QAGRAVGEILA

-403 ATSQDIGITGA
+403 AASQDVGITGA
-414 AHLVIDHVVAAQP
+414 AHLVIDHVVAAA